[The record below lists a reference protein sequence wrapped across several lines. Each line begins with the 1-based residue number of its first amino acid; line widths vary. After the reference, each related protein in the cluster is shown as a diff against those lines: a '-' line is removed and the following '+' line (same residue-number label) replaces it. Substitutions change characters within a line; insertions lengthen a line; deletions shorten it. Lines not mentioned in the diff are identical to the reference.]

1 MGGETTTIQSTK
13 DSFKESLSDLVVK
26 RSSIKGQITKFKNF
40 LTYIKSKDSL
50 TSIELAELTL
60 RLGKFESLSNRFDD
74 LQSQI
79 EVANS
84 GNLSSEVDERDDIE
98 QSFISNIASAQNIIQ
113 RYNSSKHDESN
124 YKDLN
129 SSQLSSAQCN
139 VDHHEPLGFKLPQIQ
154 IAKFDGSYFRWLE
167 FRDTFVSLI
176 HNSERIASIHKFHY
190 LISYLTGDAAR
201 IIANL
206 EVSSANY
213 DDAWK
218 LLCDRYDNKRQL
230 INHHLNSLLGIQPA
244 TRESDRSLRFMV
256 DHITKNLRALS
267 SLGQPTD
274 QWDILIIHIMSSKLD
289 NHTLLKWEECRSSLT
304 DVPTLKQ
311 FYKFLTDRADVLES
325 INRNSNKSIQTPQRT
340 ASTQP
345 NQRTVSTN
353 PNNNRVQTKSFASS
367 SDDGTSSS
375 TRMACVV
382 CHEDHRIYDCPTFL
396 AKSVEERIAE
406 AHRLKLC
413 TNCLRLGHRIQTCR
427 LGPCLKC
434 RGRHNTLIHKPSNTN
449 NDVSTS
455 SVATTDNT
463 DDTIANFS
471 KLNSNQVLLSTAFIE
486 VANPRTNKT
495 EKVRALLDCGS
506 QSSFITQS
514 LKERLLLSSN
524 SDCQINVIGIGNQQT
539 GKVTESCVAQLRSLV
554 SQFNVTSGF
563 LVLPQL
569 TGHIPRFPID
579 TKQLQISK
587 EFQLADPMFHQPA
600 PTEVLIGADIFW
612 DILGREQHSLG
623 PNYPKL
629 RSSQFGWIISGPM
642 QTNIPLYN
650 NTVQCNHSI
659 ISSPSNDVDNIH
671 KELTKFWE
679 LEEVPLKSK
688 LSEGEKACEA
698 HFLSH
703 TSRLDSGRFSVGLP
717 LKDSP
722 DCLGE
727 SYNIAKKRLLAL
739 ERRFKK
745 QPEVKSQYVEFMQE
759 YADLDHLTESP
770 IAKPKNS
777 YFLCHHAVFKDSSE
791 STKIR
796 VVFDGSTPTSSGYS
810 VNDILWVGPNMQD
823 SLFSILIRARQYKYL
838 LTGDVEK
845 MYRQCLINCGG
856 DRDLQLIL
864 WREDEF
870 KPIKTLRLN
879 TITYGMASS
888 SYLSTRCLWQLGEEC
903 SDPTIKKIIQHDFYI
918 DDLITGASS
927 ESSLRYIHKSVSAA
941 LQKGCFNLRKFKTN
955 LPSILDSTSSNS
967 NDKLVVSESSSTLGI
982 GWNPSTDKLHFPFKV
997 PPPSDDRTLTKRLI
1011 LSSLFKIFDP
1021 LGLLSP
1027 CVIKAKV
1034 LLQQLWLHKLT
1045 WDDPI
1050 PSEIQNNWNKF
1061 AMAIPKISDLSLP
1074 RFVLCDAPTSIE
1086 LHSFSDAS
1094 QNAYGACIYLRS
1106 VDSNNKITVLLL
1118 CSKSKVAPIKTATI
1132 PRLEL
1137 CAALLS
1143 AKLCKAVR
1151 ESLRCDIQTEVHW
1164 CDSTIVLA
1172 WLRSSF
1178 QNLKTFVSNRVSEI
1192 CELTNSASW
1201 RYVPTAS
1208 NPADLISRG
1217 ISPDQIS
1224 STTLW
1229 WSGPSYLSQP
1239 ESTWPILSPKIDITN
1254 LPETKPTSTIT
1265 NLTTNYVPLIQFHK
1279 YSSLPKL
1286 KRIVAYILR
1295 FINNSRKS
1303 NSRLTG
1309 SLSVQEL
1316 NDSFFCLCRLSQ
1328 QESFDTEYALLAN
1341 KRSLSPKSS
1350 ILSLSPFYSSER
1362 VIRVG
1367 GRLNASDF
1375 NFDKKHPV
1383 LLHANHHFTK
1393 ILFEYEHK
1401 RNLHAG
1407 PQLLLATI
1415 REFVWPINGRHLA
1428 RRTFHNCFKCRR
1440 LQGRTMKP
1448 MMGNLPSQRIT
1459 PSFPFKAVGIDFAGP
1474 FFILNRKGRG
1484 ANLTKC
1490 YLCLFVCLRYKCL
1503 HLEAVSDLS
1512 RDAFVATFRRFVSR
1526 RGRPTEVFC
1535 DNGRNFVA
1543 GAKEIN
1549 QFFKANT
1556 DFISDF
1562 ASEDGIKFVFS
1573 PTYAPH
1579 FGGIFE
1585 AGVKSAKFHLKRVMG
1600 NSHLTYEEI
1609 STLFAQ
1615 VEAILNSRPL
1625 CPLSSSPDDFL
1636 CLTPGNFLIGRALT
1650 ALPSPALE
1658 DCNPN
1663 NLQRYARL
1671 QQIYQHF
1678 WKRWQREYIAELQQ
1692 RHKWKTNSLSPN
1704 VGDLVLLQ
1712 EDDVPPLCWRLGRIS
1727 RLFYGPDDGVPRVA
1741 EVNTT
1746 RGCVRRPLVRLVA
1759 LPTPEELES

>member
-1 MGGETTTIQSTK
+1 MGGEAGTR
-13 DSFKESLSDLVVK
+13 DSQVLTDLVVK
-26 RSSIKGQITKFKNF
+26 RSSIKGQITKFKNY
-40 LTYIKSKDSL
+40 LTYAKSKETLS
-50 TSIELAELTL
+50 SIELAELTL
-60 RLGKFESLSNRFDD
+60 KLGKFETLSNRFDD

-79 EVANS
+79 EVSNS
-84 GNLSSEVDERDDIE
+84 DNLSNEIDERDDIE
-98 QSFISNIASAQNIIQ
+98 QLFISNIACAQNIIQ
-113 RYNSSKHDESN
+113 KYNSSKHDESV
-124 YKDLN
+124 YKELHN
-129 SSQLSSAQCN
+129 SSQSSSAQCH
-139 VDHHEPLGFKLPQIQ
+139 VDHREQLGFKLPQIQ

-201 IIANL
+201 IISNL

-213 DDAWK
+213 NNAWK

-230 INHHLNSLLGIQPA
+230 INHHLNSLLSIQPA

-267 SLGQPTD
+267 SLGQPTN
-274 QWDILIIHIMSSKLD
+274 QWDVLIIHIMSSKLD
-289 NHTLLKWEECRSSLT
+289 NHTLLKWEECRSALD
-304 DVPTLKQ
+304 DVPNLKQ
-311 FYKFLTDRADVLES
+311 FYKFLIGRADVLES
-325 INRNSNKSIQTPQRT
+325 INRNSNKSTQPTQRT
-340 ASTQP
+340 VSTQP
-345 NQRTVSTN
+345 TQRAVSTN
-353 PNNNRVQTKSFASS
+353 PNNNRAPTKSFACS
-367 SDDGTSSS
+367 SDEGTASSPPI
-375 TRMACVV
+375 TCVV
-382 CHEDHRIYDCPTFL
+382 CHEGHRIYDCPTFL
-396 AKSVEERIAE
+396 AKSIEERIAE

-413 TNCLRLGHRIQTCR
+413 TNCLRLGHKIQTCR

-434 RGRHNTLIHKPSNTN
+434 KGRHNTLIHNPSNSN
-449 NDVSTS
+449 NDISTS
-455 SVATTDNT
+455 SVVATFPDDT
-463 DDTIANFS
+463 DDTIVNFS
-471 KLNSNQVLLSTAFIE
+471 KQNSNQVLLSTAFIE
-486 VANPRTNKT
+486 VANPRTNQA
-495 EKVRALLDCGS
+495 ERVRALLDCGS

-514 LKERLLLSSN
+514 LKERLSLPSN
-524 SDCQINVIGIGNQQT
+524 ADCQVNVIGIGNQQT
-539 GKVTESCVAQLRSLV
+539 GMVTESCVAQLRSLV
-554 SQFNVTSGF
+554 SQFNVTAGF

-600 PTEVLIGADIFW
+600 PTEVLIGADLFW

-623 PNYPKL
+623 PNNPKL

-642 QTNIPLYN
+642 HTNIPSYN
-650 NTVQCNHSI
+650 SIVHCNHSI
-659 ISSPSNDVDNIH
+659 ISKTSNDDDNIH
-671 KELTKFWE
+671 QELTKFWE
-679 LEEVPLKSK
+679 LEEVPLRSK
-688 LSEGEKACEA
+688 LSESEKACEA

-727 SYNIAKKRLLAL
+727 SYNLAKKRLLNL
-739 ERRFKK
+739 EKRFKR
-745 QPEVKSQYVEFMQE
+745 QPEVKSQYVEFMRE
-759 YADLDHLTESP
+759 YADLGHLSESP
-770 IAKPKNS
+770 IAKPDNS

-796 VVFDGSTPTSSGYS
+796 VVFDGSAPTSSGYS
-810 VNDILWVGPNMQD
+810 VNDILLVGPNMQD

-845 MYRQCLINCGG
+845 MYRQCLINRGG
-856 DRDLQLIL
+856 DRNLQLIL
-864 WREDEF
+864 WREDE
-870 KPIKTLRLN
+870 KRPIKTLRLN

-903 SDPTIKKIIQHDFYI
+903 SDPTIKQIIQHDFYI

-927 ESSLRYIHKSVSAA
+927 DSALSHIHKSVSAA

-955 LPSILDSTSSNS
+955 LPSILESTFSSS

-982 GWNPSTDKLHFPFKV
+982 GWNPSTDQLHFPFKV
-997 PPPSDDRTLTKRLI
+997 PPPSDNHALTKRLI

-1027 CVIKAKV
+1027 CVIKAKI
-1034 LLQQLWLHKLT
+1034 LLQQLWLHKLS

-1050 PSEIQNNWNKF
+1050 PDEIQKDWNKF
-1061 AMAIPKISDLSLP
+1061 AIAIPNLSNLSVP
-1074 RFVLCDAPTSIE
+1074 RYVLCDSPTTVE

-1106 VDSNNKITVLLL
+1106 IDSNNKVTVSLL
-1118 CSKSKVAPIKTATI
+1118 CSKSKVAPIKSTTI

-1137 CAALLS
+1137 CAALLA
-1143 AKLCKAVR
+1143 AKLCKAVK
-1151 ESLRCDIQTEVHW
+1151 ESLRCEIQTQVHW

-1178 QNLKTFVSNRVSEI
+1178 QNLKAFVSNRISEI
-1192 CELTNSASW
+1192 CEHTNSASW
-1201 RYVPTAS
+1201 RYVPTAV

-1229 WSGPSYLSQP
+1229 WSGPPFLSQS
-1239 ESTWPILSPKIDITN
+1239 ENTWPILNTKIEFTN
-1254 LPETKPTSTIT
+1254 LPETKTTSTMS
-1265 NLTTNYVPLIQFHK
+1265 NLTTNKNSIIQFNK

-1286 KRIVAYILR
+1286 KRIFALVLR
-1295 FINNSRKS
+1295 FIYNTRYPK
-1303 NSRLTG
+1303 SRLTD
-1309 SLSVQEL
+1309 SFSVQEL
-1316 NDSFFCLCRLSQ
+1316 NDSFICLCRLSQ
-1328 QESFDTEYALLAN
+1328 QESFVTEFGLLSN
-1341 KRSLSPKSS
+1341 KKSLSPKSP
-1350 ILSLSPFYSSER
+1350 ILSLTPFFSDDR

-1367 GRLNASDF
+1367 GRLDASDF

-1407 PQLLLATI
+1407 PQLLLAII

-1428 RRTFHNCFKCRR
+1428 RRTFHNCYKCRR
-1440 LQGRTMKP
+1440 LQGKTMKP
-1448 MMGNLPSQRIT
+1448 MMGNLPSQRVT
-1459 PSFPFKAVGIDFAGP
+1459 PSFPFQTVGLDFAGP
-1474 FFILNRKGRG
+1474 FLILNRKGRG
-1484 ANLTKC
+1484 ATVIKC

-1512 RDAFVATFRRFVSR
+1512 KDAFIMTFRRFVSR

-1549 QFFKANT
+1549 QFFKANAYS
-1556 DFISDF
+1556 ISDF

-1585 AGVKSAKFHLKRVMG
+1585 AGVKSAKFHIKRVMG
-1600 NSHLTYEEI
+1600 NSHLTYEEL

-1615 VEAILNSRPL
+1615 VESILNSRPL

-1692 RHKWKTNSLSPN
+1692 RNKWKTNSSSPN

-1727 RLFYGPDDGVPRVA
+1727 RLFYGPEDGIPRVA
-1741 EVNTT
+1741 DVKTS

-1759 LPTPEELES
+1759 LPTSEELEG